1 MSTILYYFYFNF
13 LYTPQY
19 IIYIS
24 PNNPVV
30 VQISNRIAYTC
41 EHSNFRPV
49 LRESK
54 INSSASS
61 IDDGDELF
69 FFEIGLGDE
78 LPCEDG
84 DATVHPACGV
94 SAAVHGALL
103 EGVGP
108 SIVVLSRQK
117 HAESPQ
123 HTLRMCW

>member
-1 MSTILYYFYFNF
+1 MC
-13 LYTPQY
+13 
-19 IIYIS
+19 
-24 PNNPVV
+24 V
-30 VQISNRIAYTC
+30 
-41 EHSNFRPV
+41 HSNFRPV

-69 FFEIGLGDE
+69 FFEIGLGDVLLGDSDFPVVSLAGLGDE
-78 LPCEDG
+78 LPCDDG

>member
-1 MSTILYYFYFNF
+1 M
-13 LYTPQY
+13 
-19 IIYIS
+19 
-24 PNNPVV
+24 
-30 VQISNRIAYTC
+30 
-41 EHSNFRPV
+41 